1 MENGLD
7 NIPAIWIISA
17 MERFIGRYIFDPE
30 MTAGKMIFLTGPRQV
45 GKTTFAQ
52 KWLES
57 VGSENT
63 YFNWDDPSLMA
74 EYKKNPLHF
83 RNIIDEQFRNNPVP
97 FVFDEIHKHTEWRN
111 ILKGF
116 YDINRE
122 RIQLLVTGSARL
134 GYFQKSGDSLVGRYF
149 SYQLFP
155 LGLPEVMADF
165 SHILDDGDIL
175 ADGKLLAGRAR
186 RAGMRESDE
195 ALKNL
200 LKFGGFP
207 EPFLRG
213 TEKFHR
219 RWQKNYRTLLIKDD
233 VRDLSRIA
241 DIKGLETLVEIL
253 PSKVGSQMSIPSLSE
268 DLGKKYDT
276 ITNWIDILQGLYLV
290 LTLRPWHRKIARA
303 IKKEKKLY
311 FFDWSMLSEPGVVFE
326 NLMAVSLIR
335 MAARMTETG
344 MGNFD
349 IRYLRDREKRE
360 VDFILVKDNDPV
372 CLFEAKDKDTT
383 ISKAGRFYGK
393 RLDVPFYQ
401 IVRDASKVETFPG
414 NCFVIPA
421 TNFLM
426 LAG

>member
-1 MENGLD
+1 
-7 NIPAIWIISA
+7 
-17 MERFIGRYIFDPE
+17 MERLIGSYIFDPE
-30 MTAGKMIFLTGPRQV
+30 MTTGKMIFLTGPRQV

-52 KWLES
+52 NWLKS
-57 VGSENT
+57 LSSEDT
-63 YFNWDDPSLMA
+63 YFNWDDPSLMTA
-74 EYKKNPLHF
+74 YKKNPLYF
-83 RNIIDEQFRNNPVP
+83 RNIIDERFRNDPLP

-111 ILKGF
+111 ILKGL
-116 YDINRE
+116 YDMNRE
-122 RIQLLVTGSARL
+122 RMRLLVTGSARL

-155 LGLPEVMADF
+155 LGLPEVTSDF
-165 SHILDDGDIL
+165 SHILDDGGIF
-175 ADGKLLAGRAR
+175 ADGNLLAGRAR
-186 RAGMRESDE
+186 EANIPEADE

-219 RWQKNYRTLLIKDD
+219 RWQKDYRNLLTKED

-253 PSKVGSQMSIPSLSE
+253 PSKVGSRMSITSLSE

-276 ITNWIDILQGLYLV
+276 IKNWIDILQGLYLV
-290 LTLRPWHRKIARA
+290 FTLRPWHKKIARA

-311 FFDWSMLSEPGVVFE
+311 FFDWSMLSEPGIVFE
-326 NLMAVSLIR
+326 NLVAVSLIR
-335 MAARMTETG
+335 MAARMTEAG
-344 MGNFD
+344 LGNFE

-360 VDFILVKDNDPV
+360 VDFVLVKEDHPV
-372 CLFEAKDKDTT
+372 CLLEAKENNAD
-383 ISKAGRFYGK
+383 ISKAGKFYGEK
-393 RLDVPFYQ
+393 LGIPFYQ
-401 IVRDASKVETFPG
+401 IVCNASKVETFPG

-421 TNFLM
+421 SKFLM
-426 LAG
+426 LTG

>member
-1 MENGLD
+1 MV
-7 NIPAIWIISA
+7 I
-17 MERFIGRYIFDPE
+17 MERLISTYIFDPE

-57 VGSENT
+57 AGSEDT

-74 EYKKNPLHF
+74 EYKKNPLYF
-83 RNIIDEQFRNNPVP
+83 RNIIDDKFKGSPVP
-97 FVFDEIHKHTEWRN
+97 LVFDEIHKHMEWRN

-122 RIQLLVTGSARL
+122 KIQLLVTGSARL

-155 LGLPEVMADF
+155 LGLPEALADF
-165 SHILDDGDIL
+165 SYILDDGDIF
-175 ADGKLLAGRAR
+175 ADANLFAGRAR
-186 RAGMRESDE
+186 EAKIQKADE
-195 ALKNL
+195 ALENL

-207 EPFLRG
+207 EPFLKG

-219 RWQKNYRTLLIKDD
+219 RWQNDYKNLLTKED

-253 PSKVGSQMSIPSLSE
+253 PTKVGSQLSIPSLSE
-268 DLGKKYDT
+268 DLGKRYDT
-276 ITNWIDILQGLYLV
+276 IKNWIDILQGLYLV
-290 LTLRPWHRKIARA
+290 FTLRPWHKKIARA

-311 FFDWSMLSEPGVVFE
+311 FLDWSLLSESGIVFE
-326 NLMAVSLIR
+326 NLIAVSLIR

-344 MGNFD
+344 QGNFE
-349 IRYLRDREKRE
+349 IRYIRDREKRE
-360 VDFILVKDNDPV
+360 VDFILAKDNSPL
-372 CLFEAKDKDTT
+372 CLFEAKKSDTD
-383 ISKAGRFYGK
+383 ISKPGRFFGEK
-393 RLDVPFYQ
+393 LNIPFYQ
-401 IVRDASKVETFPG
+401 IVRNAEKVEAFPG
-414 NCFVIPA
+414 NCYIIPA
-421 TNFLM
+421 SNFLM
-426 LAG
+426 LTG

>member
-17 MERFIGRYIFDPE
+17 MKRLIGKYIFDPE

-52 KWLES
+52 KWLGS
-57 VGSENT
+57 VGSEDT

-74 EYKKNPLHF
+74 EYKKNPLYF
-83 RNIIDEQFRNNPVP
+83 RNIIDGKFKSNPVP

-122 RIQLLVTGSARL
+122 KMQLLVTGSARL

-155 LGLPEVMADF
+155 LGLPEVTADF
-165 SHILDDGDIL
+165 SHILDGGEIF
-175 ADGKLLAGRAR
+175 ADGNLLAERAR
-186 RAGMRESDE
+186 EVKTQGADE
-195 ALKNL
+195 ALESL

-219 RWQKNYRTLLIKDD
+219 RWQNNYRNLLAKED

-253 PSKVGSQMSIPSLSE
+253 PAKVGSQISIPSLSE

-276 ITNWIDILQGLYLV
+276 IKNWIDILQGLYLV
-290 LTLRPWHRKIARA
+290 FTLRPWHKKIARA

-311 FFDWSMLSEPGVVFE
+311 FFDWSILSEPGVVFE

-344 MGNFD
+344 LGNFE

-360 VDFILVKDNDPV
+360 VDFVLVKDNHPV
-372 CLFEAKDKDTT
+372 CLFETKESDTD
-383 ISKAGRFYGK
+383 ISKAGKFYGEK
-393 RLDVPFYQ
+393 LDIPFYQ
-401 IVRDASKVETFPG
+401 IVHNAGKVETFPG

-426 LAG
+426 LTG

>member
-1 MENGLD
+1 MKRL
-7 NIPAIWIISA
+7 
-17 MERFIGRYIFDPE
+17 IGKYIFDPE
-30 MTAGKMIFLTGPRQV
+30 MTAGKMIFVTGPRQV

-52 KWLES
+52 KWLAS
-57 VGSENT
+57 VGSEDT
-63 YFNWDDPSLMA
+63 YYNWDDPSLMVR
-74 EYKKNPLHF
+74 YKKNTLYF
-83 RNIIDEQFRNNPVP
+83 QNIIDGKFKNDPVP

-122 RIQLLVTGSARL
+122 KMQLLVTGSARL

-155 LGLPEVMADF
+155 LGLPEVMGNF
-165 SHILDDGDIL
+165 SHIIDNSDFF
-175 ADGKLLAGRAR
+175 ADGNLLANLAR
-186 RAGMRESDE
+186 DAKMQGAEE
-195 ALKNL
+195 ALENL

-207 EPFLRG
+207 EPLIRG

-219 RWQKNYRTLLIKDD
+219 RWQNNYRNLLTKED

-253 PSKVGSQMSIPSLSE
+253 PARVGSQMSIPSLSE

-276 ITNWIDILQGLYLV
+276 IKNWIDILQGVYLV
-290 LTLRPWHRKIARA
+290 FTLRPWHKKIARA
-303 IKKEKKLY
+303 IKKEKRLY
-311 FFDWSMLSEPGVVFE
+311 FFDWSILPESGVVFE
-326 NLMAVSLIR
+326 NITAVALIR

-344 MGNFD
+344 LGNYE

-360 VDFILVKDNDPV
+360 VDFVLIKDNHPV
-372 CLFEAKDKDTT
+372 CLFETKESHTG
-383 ISKAGRFYGK
+383 ISKAGRFYGEK
-393 RLDVPFYQ
+393 LNISFYQ
-401 IVRDASKVETFPG
+401 IVRNASAVETFPG

-421 TNFLM
+421 SNFLM
-426 LAG
+426 LTG